1 MAIDRT
7 GRARRRWERRAAE
20 YARPEPLRS
29 GEVALG
35 VEGLFSAGAKHQLDQ
50 LAHVEVVKEDDRE
63 SDGGPLDFDSETLRL
78 SSRWD

>member
-20 YARPEPLRS
+20 AARPVPLRS
-29 GEVALG
+29 AEVALG

-50 LAHVEVVKEDDRE
+50 LAYVEVVKEDERE

-78 SSRWD
+78 HSRWD